1 MQARIIS
8 KATVASTHR
17 LNSRPTTASIQ
28 FTKTPEN
35 QKMARLL
42 LLRFASDSA
51 GTETQP
57 EKAIG
62 EMKKFFILM
71 PKKPSNPIQTHVS

>member
-8 KATVASTHR
+8 KATAASTHH

-28 FTKTPEN
+28 FTKAPEN

-51 GTETQP
+51 GTETHP
-57 EKAIG
+57 EIAIG
-62 EMKKFFILM
+62 ENEKILY
-71 PKKPSNPIQTHVS
+71 PYA